1 MIHYKIHF
9 FENLVKTNSAIF
21 VMQNYNFSTA
31 KKILFYTPYFDKED
45 YEFGFGHQP
54 FLNHSCPV
62 HNCFTT
68 NNKSLLGDFLTLTQI
83 LDNFYDFI
91 SIFFQLLLAHRTT
104 YVKNLK
110 NVTNVDIFVFHNSW
124 ITYRMI

>member
-1 MIHYKIHF
+1 MMNYKLDNPQLVVDNSTNLPNKQK
-9 FENLVKTNSAIF
+9 FE
-21 VMQNYNFSTA
+21 FSTA
-31 KKILFYTPYFDKED
+31 KKILFYTPFFTSED